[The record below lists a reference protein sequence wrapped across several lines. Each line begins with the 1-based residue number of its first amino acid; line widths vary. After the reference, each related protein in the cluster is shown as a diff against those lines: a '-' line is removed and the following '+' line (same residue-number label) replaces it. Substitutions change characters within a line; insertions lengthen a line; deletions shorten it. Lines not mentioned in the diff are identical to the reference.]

1 MSEHVLLLH
10 GLWMRG
16 FALAALKRRLA
27 AQGFA
32 VHAFE
37 YLSVAASPELTL
49 RRLAARVERLGA
61 ERLHLLGH
69 SLGGLIALRAARE
82 LELPPGR
89 IVCLGSPLAGSAAA
103 RGLAGLPGGALLM
116 GQSFALLRDG
126 LGRWE
131 GAREVGVIAGRL
143 PLGLGAWLG
152 RFGGEHDGTVAVAE
166 TELPG
171 IADHCTVAASHT
183 GLLFSAEAAAQAAA
197 FLRRGHFERG
207 VG

>member
-49 RRLAARVERLGA
+49 RRLAARVERLRA
-61 ERLHLLGH
+61 DRLHLLGH

-82 LELPPGR
+82 LELPSGR
-89 IVCLGSPLAGSAAA
+89 VVCLGSPLAGSAAA
-103 RGLAGLPGGALLM
+103 RGLAGFPGGALLM

-131 GAREVGVIAGRL
+131 GVREVGVIAGRL

-152 RFGGEHDGTVAVAE
+152 RFDGEHDGTVAVAE

-171 IADHCTVAASHT
+171 IADHCMVTASHT